1 MANLPKVVTCKRKV
15 NLEIIVDNND
25 SDININFQGCGKC
38 LYCLK
43 IMVLCECSEKD
54 KVRNGNKLT
63 MNKG

>member
-15 NLEIIVDNND
+15 VIKPSSIILLVKPF
-25 SDININFQGCGKC
+25 IQGCGKC

-54 KVRNGNKLT
+54 KVQGT
-63 MNKG
+63 EMNKNLR